1 MNTMNY
7 AFLCSAPPP
16 PNGLKAAV
24 VGSGPAGLSAAGW
37 LACAGY
43 EVHVYDKLPKAG
55 GLLVFGIPGFRIP
68 ARRIEDAAEK
78 LAEEYG
84 IRFHF
89 CTKICTQDKVC
100 ESGDEFVDEMVSLSE
115 LLHECAA
122 VLICTGSW
130 RPRRLNIPGEDLSG
144 VYTSLEF
151 LFPLRACK
159 MTQSPGQ
166 APLVAPPKVEGQRVA
181 VIGAGLSAVDVVQ
194 SCLRLGAEEITM
206 LYRKTVDEAPAGRME
221 IKLLRQRGVH
231 WVERTT
237 PKRITGDNKARQ
249 LVFTQGEETREQELD
264 VDLVV
269 AAIGEVPTNPFP
281 RELRLEDISK
291 DGKGWLQM
299 TKFEGVFVAGD
310 VLTGPSKIG
319 RAILSGLKAAESLD
333 GWIKAHQAD
342 SGDPRGEMAG
352 EVMEETTEAA
362 ADATPR
368 KEVADV

>member
-7 AFLCSAPPP
+7 AFMCATPPQ

-68 ARRIEDAAEK
+68 AKRIEDAAQK
-78 LAEEYG
+78 LVDDYG
-84 IRFHF
+84 VHFHF
-89 CTKICTQDKVC
+89 CTKICTQDKIC
-100 ESGDEFVDEMVSLSE
+100 ESGDEFVQEMVSLSE
-115 LLHECAA
+115 LMHECAA

-130 RPRRLNIPGEDLSG
+130 RSRKMNIPGEDLPG
-144 VYTSLEF
+144 VFTSLEF

-159 MTQSPGQ
+159 MAQ
-166 APLVAPPKVEGQRVA
+166 ARVAAPQVEGRRVA

-194 SCLRLGAEEITM
+194 SSLRLGAQKIFM
-206 LYRKTVDEAPAGRME
+206 LYRRTVNEAPAGRME
-221 IKLLRQRGVH
+221 IKLLRQRGVQ
-231 WVERTT
+231 WME
-237 PKRITGDNKARQ
+237 RITPLRIEGQDQVQK
-249 LVFTQGEETREQELD
+249 LVFSQAADPSENVLAQEQEIN
-264 VDLVV
+264 VDLVI

-281 RELRLEDISK
+281 RELRLEDI
-291 DGKGWLQM
+291 DKGGEAWLQM

-333 GWIKAHQAD
+333 GWIKAH
-342 SGDPRGEMAG
+342 DPRQK
-352 EVMEETTEAA
+352 TTSEEAA
-362 ADATPR
+362 NA
-368 KEVADV
+368 

>member
-130 RPRRLNIPGEDLSG
+130 RPRRLNIPGEDLAG

-159 MTQSPGQ
+159 MTQSPAQ
-166 APLVAPPKVEGQRVA
+166 MPLVAPPKVEGRRVA

-194 SCLRLGAEEITM
+194 SCLRLGADEITL

-221 IKLLRQRGVH
+221 IKLLRQRGVR
-231 WVERTT
+231 WVERAT
-237 PKRITGDNKARQ
+237 PLRIVGEKRAQR
-249 LVFTQGEETREQELD
+249 LVFTQGEEPRELD

-299 TKFEGVFVAGD
+299 TKFDGVFVAGD

-333 GWIKAHQAD
+333 GWIKAHPPD
-342 SGDPRGEMAG
+342 SGESTGESEDTAFG
-352 EVMEETTEAA
+352 
-362 ADATPR
+362 

>member
-68 ARRIEDAAEK
+68 ARRIEDAAAK
-78 LAEEYG
+78 LAEAYG
-84 IRFHF
+84 VRFHF

-100 ESGDEFVDEMVSLSE
+100 ESGDEFVQEMVGLSD

-130 RPRRLNIPGEDLSG
+130 RPRRLNIPGEGLSG

-159 MTQSPGQ
+159 MTETQ
-166 APLVAPPKVEGQRVA
+166 VAPPRIKGQKVA

-194 SCLRLGAEEITM
+194 SCLRLGAATITM
-206 LYRKTVDEAPAGRME
+206 LYRKTVDDAPAGRME

-231 WVERTT
+231 WLEQAT
-237 PKRITGDNKARQ
+237 PVRIVGEDRAQR
-249 LVFTQGEETREQELD
+249 LVFTQAGVKGGGEQELE

-291 DGKGWLQM
+291 DGEGWLQM
-299 TKFEGVFVAGD
+299 TKFDGVFVAGD

-319 RAILSGLKAAESLD
+319 RAILSGLRAAESLD
-333 GWIKAHQAD
+333 AWIKAQNRNAE
-342 SGDPRGEMAG
+342 PVKEAG
-352 EVMEETTEAA
+352 HG
-362 ADATPR
+362 
-368 KEVADV
+368 

>member
-7 AFLCSAPPP
+7 AFMCATPPP
-16 PNGLKAAV
+16 SNGLKAAV

-68 ARRIEDAAEK
+68 ARRIEDAALK
-78 LAEEYG
+78 LSEDYG
-84 IRFHF
+84 VQFHF
-89 CTKICTQDKVC
+89 CTKVCTQDKVC
-100 ESGDEFVDEMVSLSE
+100 ESGDEFVQEMVSLSE

-130 RPRRLNIPGEDLSG
+130 RSRKLNIHGEHLPG

-159 MTQSPGQ
+159 LSQSQ
-166 APLVAPPKVEGQRVA
+166 VVAPPVEGRRVA
-181 VIGAGLSAVDVVQ
+181 VVGAGLSAVDVVQ
-194 SCLRLGAEEITM
+194 SCLRLGAQKVYL
-206 LYRKTVDEAPAGRME
+206 LYRKTMNEAPAGRLE
-221 IKLLRQRGVH
+221 IKLLRQRGVQ
-231 WVERTT
+231 WMERVT
-237 PKRITGDNKARQ
+237 PLRIEGAENVQKLIYRQ
-249 LVFTQGEETREQELD
+249 DEELPSPESGRYQEEERELT

-291 DGKGWLQM
+291 KGEGWLQM
-299 TKFEGVFVAGD
+299 TKFDGVFVAGD

-319 RAILSGLKAAESLD
+319 RAILSGLRAAESLD
-333 GWIKAHQAD
+333 GWIKAHAGQA
-342 SGDPRGEMAG
+342 
-352 EVMEETTEAA
+352 EAA
-362 ADATPR
+362 SEE
-368 KEVADV
+368 EVHG

>member
-7 AFLCSAPPP
+7 AFICSAPPA

-68 ARRIEDAAEK
+68 AKRIEDAAEK

-84 IRFHF
+84 VRFHF

-100 ESGDEFVDEMVSLSE
+100 ESGDEFVQEMVSLSD

-130 RPRRLNIPGEDLSG
+130 RPRRLNIPGEDLPG

-159 MTQSPGQ
+159 MAETQ
-166 APLVAPPKVEGQRVA
+166 VAPPLVEGRRVA
-181 VIGAGLSAVDVVQ
+181 VIGAGLSAVDVAQ
-194 SCLRLGAEEITM
+194 SCLRLGAGKISM
-206 LYRKTVDEAPAGRME
+206 LYRKTVDDAPAGRME

-231 WVERTT
+231 WREQVT
-237 PKRITGDNKARQ
+237 PVRITGKDRAQK
-249 LVFTQGEETREQELD
+249 LVYTQAGGDQNREQEMD

-319 RAILSGLKAAESLD
+319 RAILSGLRAAESLD
-333 GWIKAHQAD
+333 GWIK
-342 SGDPRGEMAG
+342 SRDPN
-352 EVMEETTEAA
+352 
-362 ADATPR
+362 ADAA
-368 KEVADV
+368 KEADHG

>member
-7 AFLCSAPPP
+7 AFLCAAPPP
-16 PNGLKAAV
+16 PNGLKVAI

-68 ARRIEDAAEK
+68 AQRIEDAAQK
-78 LAEEYG
+78 LTDDYG
-84 IRFHF
+84 VRFHF

-100 ESGDEFVDEMVSLSE
+100 ESGDEFVAEMVSLSE

-130 RPRRLNIPGEDLSG
+130 RSRKLKIPGEDLPG

-159 MTQSPGQ
+159 MAQSNIS
-166 APLVAPPKVEGQRVA
+166 APPVEGRRVA

-194 SCLRLGAEEITM
+194 SCLRLGARKVFM
-206 LYRKTVDEAPAGRME
+206 LYRKTVNEAPAGRME
-221 IKLLRQRGVH
+221 IKLLQQRGVQ
-231 WVERTT
+231 WME
-237 PKRITGDNKARQ
+237 RITP
-249 LVFTQGEETREQELD
+249 VSIEGEERVRKLIFRQAGSAQDPASSGRDDADQALD

-281 RELRLEDISK
+281 RELRLEDISPS
-291 DGKGWLQM
+291 GEGWLQM
-299 TKFEGVFVAGD
+299 TKFDGVFVAGD

-333 GWIKAHQAD
+333 GWIKSHNEDAQT
-342 SGDPRGEMAG
+342 SP
-352 EVMEETTEAA
+352 EEA
-362 ADATPR
+362 
-368 KEVADV
+368 VHG